1 MAYPL
6 LNLTS
11 NRPLKNNRFSRD
23 RRNSGIYLSHDI
35 MSANSK
41 KQTPIIYR
49 LYSLLQRTSKGK
61 PAYID
66 VKELLDALCIVY
78 DAIQSTVGGI
88 VITNTEGKI
97 TYVNPSF
104 LKMFEFEEA
113 TQVLGRDAAELFLAN
128 EIKGLNEVSKI
139 IRNTPGDTS
148 EFVALSKEGRSFHV
162 EVSCSNVTNREDIIM
177 GKMAS
182 FVDISQRKKGEKEKE
197 ELIGRLQE
205 ALGKIK
211 KLRGLLPICASCKK
225 IRDDKGYWHQVEVYV
240 TQYSEVTFSHGLCPE
255 CVEKLYPEFCP
266 PTLHEI
272 S

>member
-1 MAYPL
+1 MACPL
-6 LNLTS
+6 LNQKSTGL
-11 NRPLKNNRFSRD
+11 LKNNRFRWD
-23 RRNSGIYLSHDI
+23 RQNSGIYLSTGI
-35 MSANSK
+35 MSTNNK

-49 LYSLLQRTSKGK
+49 LYSLLQEASKGK
-61 PAYID
+61 PVDID
-66 VKELLDALCIVY
+66 VKEILDALCIVY

-205 ALGKIK
+205 AFAKIK
-211 KLRGLLPICASCKK
+211 SLRGLLPICASCKK
-225 IRDDKGYWHQVEVYV
+225 IRDDKGYWHQLELYV
-240 TQYSEVTFSHGLCPE
+240 TENSEATFSHSLCPE
-255 CVEKLYPEFCP
+255 CAKNLYPDYVIKGIE
-266 PTLHEI
+266 
-272 S
+272 